1 MADRIHLVL
10 DSAEKER
17 FRAAA
22 AREGKTLSAWLRDA
36 AQERV
41 AARERE
47 RGLRTREDLEAFFR
61 HCDEREVGQEPDW
74 EAHRLVIERSLRS
87 GEGDS

>member
-10 DSAEKER
+10 DPTEKER

-36 AQERV
+36 AKEHV
-41 AARERE
+41 AARAGE
-47 RGLRTREDLEAFFR
+47 RGLRTPEEVEAFFQL
-61 HCDEREVGQEPDW
+61 CDEREVGREPDW
-74 EAHRLVIERSLRS
+74 EAHRQVIERSIRS
-87 GEGDS
+87 GAGES